1 MASTAEPA
9 AGLASIRPVGP
20 EQPGGQGLDPNQFA
34 SGDHAILRA
43 LTDPAVCAQVEM
55 VITYRE
61 PAYEVWS
68 KRGMIRFCRYYAE
81 GGGYRYDVIEQI
93 GENPIARQEHD
104 ALVTLDEELAAAG
117 RSGSPAGDGARAFI
131 AGTELSYPFAYER
144 ISQLFDSPDA
154 PDLIVHPTA
163 FAAGRQPGQHGNL
176 DVLQSRC
183 PLILSGPGV
192 RRGVLSEAAKQVDI
206 APTIAHLLR
215 LPLVDGRDITG
226 RTATERGVAPDVYL
240 ARQDGRVLTEALEAE
255 PARPKRA
262 YLILLDGLHNG
273 ELLARLENDDGSLPN
288 LRRLVDR
295 GAICRAGAVSN
306 FPSIT
311 WPGHNTIGTGAWC
324 GHHGFV
330 NPNFYR
336 RARREIADLQGRQ
349 FETERELSHDV
360 DTLYEAVHIRHGQW
374 TGRPGGRG
382 ALTAAINEPCNR
394 GAMHASLER
403 RLVGERDKLK
413 ALTNALLADISPRWL
428 KDGQEAVQRE
438 AVIDTRGTAQAVLLF
453 SDPAIPPPLFTFH
466 ELVLTDGAGHDY
478 GPHSEGAREALAE
491 SDRRIGRV
499 LAAIEARGLFD
510 ETLFVVSSDHGMT
523 AQNLDVSGHQA
534 AWLVEHAVRGLAC
547 ERFVYLRDLDVS
559 FEDDGKKGTI
569 TVLDNDA
576 DETGG
581 RPLLAGVDVVFTDH
595 GRIVERMILGNDGR
609 AGFLSQRRHTEIRLD
624 LDGNRTERVW
634 MQDFDEV
641 TIRATGFNGRRF
653 RRDGTEI
660 LPNLRDALYGSRGSA

>member
-1 MASTAEPA
+1 MASA
-9 AGLASIRPVGP
+9 AHVSARSAAAPVGP

-34 SGDHAILRA
+34 SGDRAIIAA
-43 LTDPAVCAQVEM
+43 LTDPAIADQVEF
-55 VITYRE
+55 VITYRA

-68 KRGMIRFCRYYAE
+68 KRGMVHFCRFYAA

-104 ALVTLDEELAAAG
+104 ALITLEEEFAAAE
-117 RSGSPAGDGARAFI
+117 RSGSPAGDGAQAFI

-154 PDLIVHPTA
+154 PDLVIHPTA

-192 RRGVLSEAAKQVDI
+192 RRGVFSEAVKQVDI

-226 RTATERGVAPDVYL
+226 RTASARGVPPDVYL
-240 ARQDGRVLTEALEAE
+240 ARQDGRVLDEALDRQAAA
-255 PARPKRA
+255 PRRA
-262 YLILLDGLHNG
+262 YIFLLDGLHNG
-273 ELLARLENDDGSLPN
+273 ELLARLARDDGSLPN
-288 LRRLVDR
+288 LRRLIGR
-295 GAICRAGAVSN
+295 GALYRAGAVSN
-306 FPSIT
+306 YPSIT
-311 WPGHNTIGTGAWC
+311 WPGHNALGTGAWC

-330 NPNFYR
+330 NPTFYR
-336 RARREIADLQGRQ
+336 RARREIADPQGRQ
-349 FETERELSHDV
+349 FETERELSHEV

-403 RLVGERDKLK
+403 RLLGDRERLK
-413 ALTNALLADISPRWL
+413 ALTNELLADVSPRWL
-428 KDGQEAVQRE
+428 EDGQEAVRRE

-453 SDPAIPPPLFTFH
+453 SDPEIPPPTFAFH

-478 GPHSEGAREALAE
+478 GPHSDGARAALDE

-499 LAAIEARGLFD
+499 LAALDARGLFE
-510 ETLFVVSSDHGMT
+510 ETLFIVTSDHGMT
-523 AQNLDVSGHQA
+523 AQNLDVSGHQE
-534 AWLVEHAVRGLAC
+534 AWLVEHGVHGIAC
-547 ERFVYLRDLDVS
+547 LRFLYQRDLDVS
-559 FEDDGKKGTI
+559 FEVDGDQLSV
-569 TVLDNDA
+569 TVRDNDA
-576 DETGG
+576 DESGE
-581 RPLLAGVDVVFTDH
+581 RPPLAGAEVV
-595 GRIVERMILGNDGR
+595 VSR
-609 AGFLSQRRHTEIRLD
+609 AGGGSEALIT
-624 LDGNRTERVW
+624 GAAGRVTLRGH
-634 MQDFDEV
+634 EAEELH
-641 TIRATGFNGRRF
+641 ILAEGFNERRF
-653 RRDGTEI
+653 RPDGTEI
-660 LPNLRDALYGSRGSA
+660 LPDLRAVLYGGRATHE